1 MQYSIVMSNPLRDFR
16 KRKGLTQQELGE
28 LLGVSQST
36 VAGWEARRRSLDAP
50 QLALLGKLGADVV
63 EIVNWSS
70 DQLTSAP
77 STDAAA

>member
-1 MQYSIVMSNPLRDFR
+1 MQYSIAMSNPLREFR
-16 KRKGLTQQELGE
+16 KRKGFTQHELGE

-36 VAGWEARRRSLDAP
+36 VAGWEAKRRSLDAP

-70 DQLTSAP
+70 VGLDPESP
-77 STDAAA
+77 EGAAA